1 MRKIILASLPVSINE
16 TGKIESKKRIN
27 MRTMIKNLL
36 SFSLLA
42 IIISSCGKK
51 SVDVL
56 IPEDAAIVYHI
67 NAASL
72 SSKLSWDEIKNSEW
86 FKLASDLNQ
95 ADELEKKLFEDP
107 ENSGIDLKKD
117 MYLSVHM
124 SGKNSYVVF
133 QGKLKDVKAYETMIT
148 KAGDNKEIKKDGNIN
163 YAGDKDG
170 LFTWNNERFIIV
182 GQSSD
187 FMPDNKNYYSE
198 RESNDITMD
207 SVLNYA
213 KGLYNLKKSKSIGID
228 SHFAYLINDKGDM
241 HFWVNSSSL
250 VQQSL
255 PMGMGGLFDATTLLK
270 GNSTGYSLT
279 FEDGKISAT
288 AKSWFNKD
296 IGKLMNKYK
305 AGNLNTDMLKKIPGK
320 DVAIA
325 FAMKYPPEIL
335 KEFLQLIGV
344 DGIINGLMG
353 MLGIS
358 VDDIVKAMKGDM
370 MFAVSDFSVKD
381 TKKTLDLG
389 TDSMTMTM
397 TSPEP
402 DAKVLFATSINDK
415 ASFDKIADVLK
426 KEISKQQGTEDLDKM
441 KYTVKDNW
449 LIAGNSQENIDVFA
463 AGKTTDH
470 PFISKISGH
479 PIGGFI
485 DLQKILGS
493 IQTKETEEYKDL
505 LSGNGN
511 IWENIIFYGGEMNSG
526 AMTSY
531 FEVTMIDKK
540 TNSLKQ
546 LNNYI
551 STLAKTF
558 KDKPGFG
565 KFDDEI
571 PVVDSIAVPTVVQ

>member
-1 MRKIILASLPVSINE
+1 MKIILASQPVSIKE
-16 TGKIESKKRIN
+16 TGKNLSN
-27 MRTMIKNLL
+27 MRAIIKNLL
-36 SFSLLA
+36 SLSLLV

-56 IPEDAAIVYHI
+56 IPEDAAMVYHI

-86 FKLASDLNQ
+86 FLMASKEGNPD
-95 ADELEKKLFEDP
+95 DFEKKLLEDP
-107 ENSGIDLKKD
+107 ENSGIDMKND
-117 MYLSVHM
+117 MYLSVHIN
-124 SGKNSYVVF
+124 GKTSYVVF

-148 KAGDNKEIKKDGNIN
+148 KAGDNRELKKDGNIN

-170 LFTWNNERFIIV
+170 LYTWNNERFIII
-182 GQSSD
+182 GHSSD
-187 FMPDNKNYYSE
+187 FMPEDYYGDNE
-198 RESNDITMD
+198 ESDINMD

-213 KGLYNLKKSKSIGID
+213 KGLYNLKKSKSIGNN
-228 SHFAYLINDKGDM
+228 SHFASLINDKGDM

-270 GNSTGYSLT
+270 DNSSGYSLT

-296 IGKLMNKYK
+296 ISKLMNKYK

-335 KEFLQLIGV
+335 KEFLQLVGV
-344 DGIINGLMG
+344 DGIINGLMS

-381 TKKTLDLG
+381 IEKTFDIG
-389 TDSMTMTM
+389 TDSMTMSM

-402 DAKVLFATSINDK
+402 EAKILFATSINDK

-449 LIAGNSQENIDVFA
+449 LIAGNSQENVDGFA

-470 PFISKISGH
+470 PFISKINGH

-493 IQTKETEEYKDL
+493 IQTKETEDYKDL
-505 LSGNGN
+505 LSGKGN
-511 IWENIIFYGGEMNSG
+511 IWENIIFYGGEMKSG
-526 AMTSY
+526 AMISY
-531 FEVTMIDKK
+531 LEVTMIDKK

-546 LNNYI
+546 FNNYF

-571 PVVDSIAVPTVVQ
+571 PVVDSIAIPPVVQ